1 MFPSFSTC
9 FQHKKHCFSAML
21 LSRMLSHTGKHDKT
35 LTGINVFATM
45 SYSLLHQG
53 LSHTIVTVMANWK
66 CFIFLG
72 SSQSESIL
80 KLKRRFLKDKK
91 GIDVYFAKREIA
103 RQKLRTVQFK
113 NIFDETSVDVKAHKD
128 SDIINT
134 VVTNCFKLK
143 FLVRLQWEYNTSLA
157 LQKHHVNLFLQSFRS
172 VSTDFH
178 QC

>member
-1 MFPSFSTC
+1 MPLF
-9 FQHKKHCFSAML
+9 
-21 LSRMLSHTGKHDKT
+21 
-35 LTGINVFATM
+35 V
-45 SYSLLHQG
+45 
-53 LSHTIVTVMANWK
+53 
-66 CFIFLG
+66 G

-103 RQKLRTVQFK
+103 RQKLRTVEFK
-113 NIFDETSVDVKAHKD
+113 YIFDETSVDVKTHKD

-134 VVTNCFKLK
+134 VVTNCFKLR
-143 FLVRLQWEYNTSLA
+143 FLVRLHDEYNTSLA